1 MANIKQAVKH
11 FLYEM
16 FWTTATG
23 GLMLVTAAVAVTVIY
38 NLWMFYWG
46 TIVLGGIPQ

>member
-1 MANIKQAVKH
+1 MASIKQAVKH

-16 FWTTATG
+16 FWTTAIG
-23 GLMLVTAAVAVTVIY
+23 GLAITTFAIAVVMIY

-46 TIVLGGIPQ
+46 TIVLGG